1 MIIQLLSRY
10 NFIQVKRS
18 CTRHASV
25 NDQVAEAPRT
35 IRFKE
40 QERDGGGGIIK
51 EFVSYHQNMFALY
64 FMHWQKKFQSHL
76 KLNFFISRKTLFV
89 ILKLRLCYVMSRHE
103 QINYFG

>member
-40 QERDGGGGIIK
+40 QERDGGGDYQRVCK
-51 EFVSYHQNMFALY
+51 LSSKYVCSY
-64 FMHWQKKFQSHL
+64 FMHWQKKVSIAFKFKYL
-76 KLNFFISRKTLFV
+76 FFKKNTF
-89 ILKLRLCYVMSRHE
+89 CD
-103 QINYFG
+103 F